1 MKIGEIMRYLYKLF
15 HENSTKDFNEVY
27 ERRYNFESSIHTS
40 LIIKPITQSN
50 IFELYYTPTNRMFM
64 LISEVY
70 NVANQLQTIFTK
82 LPPVAKDQFINECL
96 VEELF
101 NTNEL
106 EGIRSSREEIAR
118 STREL
123 QANKKLKRR
132 FSSMIKSYMKLLH
145 NEINTPLS
153 SIHIRK
159 IYDEITNGEIDTDEL
174 PDGEIFRKE
183 ETYVLKKSGSEK
195 IVHKGITPESKIIE
209 SIDKLLAFMNLNET
223 IPQLIKI
230 AIGHYYFGY
239 IHPFY
244 DGNGRTSR
252 FISSAYL
259 SKEIGIVSAI
269 SISRGSNKFKNKYLD
284 AFEIT
289 NSIKSRGELNYFIE
303 TFLEIINNTLKQMN
317 GELKEKSELL
327 NLAVKKLDSEE
338 KLNNTDKLQ
347 YEIMFILAQNL
358 LFDNNNGV
366 TIKDLAKH
374 TEKSESTIRKNVKE
388 LVQLDL
394 IVTKGERPIYCTI
407 KEEYFEH

>member
-1 MKIGEIMRYLYKLF
+1 MRYLYKIF
-15 HENSTKDFNEVY
+15 HEKSNKDFSDIFQK
-27 ERRYNFESSIHTS
+27 RYNYESSVHT
-40 LIIKPITQSN
+40 LLVIKPISQPN
-50 IFELYYTPTNRMFM
+50 NFELFYIPTNEMLI
-64 LISEVY
+64 LISEIY
-70 NVANQLQTIFTK
+70 SVASQLQNTFSK
-82 LPPVAKDQFINECL
+82 LPPVAKNQFINECL

-118 STREL
+118 STKEL
-123 QANKKLKRR
+123 QVNKKLKRR
-132 FSSMIKSYMKLLH
+132 FSSMITSYMKLLN
-145 NEINTPLS
+145 NEINAPLS

-159 IYDEITNGEIDTDEL
+159 IYDEITNGEIETDEL

-195 IVHKGITPESKIIE
+195 VVHRGITPESKIIE
-209 SIDKLLAFMNLNET
+209 TIDRLLEFMNSNED

-252 FISSAYL
+252 FISSVYL
-259 SKEIGIVSAI
+259 SKEIGLVSAI

-289 NSIKSRGELNYFIE
+289 NSIKSRGELNCFIE
-303 TFLEIINNTLKQMN
+303 TFLDIINKTLKQMN

-327 NLAVKKLDSEE
+327 NIAVEKLDGEE
-338 KLNNTDKLQ
+338 KLNTTDKLH

-358 LFDNNNGV
+358 LFDNNTGV
-366 TIKDLAKH
+366 TIKDLAMF
-374 TEKSESTIRKNVKE
+374 TEKSESTIRKNIKE
-388 LVQLDL
+388 LIELDL
-394 IVTKGERPIYCTI
+394 VITKGERPVYCTI
-407 KEEYFEH
+407 KEEYFES